1 MSIFRKVIDF
11 IIPLMPSESR
21 GDVENNII
29 KAEEIQG
36 DDAVL
41 SRKAAVSQQY
51 YNDERGRTR
60 TIEGK
65 ASMFITSS
73 GFLGTVL
80 IGTANIIVGQ
90 TSNAA
95 WLRILMILCLLFF
108 AIYMVGT
115 ILYALMALKRGKYSR
130 PDPSTILNMSGDD
143 FDRNAIADLVN
154 STAYNQEATNLKMD
168 YVVVAQRYYRRLM
181 ISVLAFV
188 VVLLVYVL
196 HQSGVSFMKWL
207 SGVNAE
213 VSTWSFNTWYV
224 LVSSLFLAVSI
235 TIGVV
240 ALVKIHGLK
249 DCGNENE

>member
-1 MSIFRKVIDF
+1 MNIFRKALDF
-11 IIPLMPSESR
+11 IIPLMPSEPR
-21 GDVENNII
+21 EVETPNNV
-29 KAEEIQG
+29 KPEEILG
-36 DDAVL
+36 DKDVL

-90 TSNAA
+90 TGNAA
-95 WLRILMILCLLFF
+95 WLRVLMIICLLFF

-115 ILYALMALKRGKYSR
+115 ILYALLALKRGTYSR
-130 PDPSTILNMSGDD
+130 PDPSSILNMNGDD
-143 FDRNAIADLVN
+143 FDKNAIADMVN
-154 STAYNQEATNLKMD
+154 STAYNQNATNLKMD

-188 VVLLVYVL
+188 VVLLLYVL
-196 HQSGVSFMKWL
+196 HQSGLSLMKWL
-207 SGVNAE
+207 SAVNAE
-213 VSTWSFNTWYV
+213 LSTWSFNTWYV
-224 LVSSLFLAVSI
+224 LVSTLILIASVIMAI
-235 TIGVV
+235 V
-240 ALVKIHGLK
+240 ALSKIHNLK
-249 DCGNENE
+249 ININKE